1 MWYIV
6 SQLWQVSCCP
16 FSGNIS
22 PSSLLPNN
30 PTFIKCPEHT
40 LGKALTLD
48 VLCTSS
54 GITAILNL
62 FLLQKAM
69 SFFSF
74 FWDKVIK
81 VLVLL
86 RSSGGDCVGAFLLEP
101 HLTGTKRY
109 ETSHTK
115 DKSVTHVPI
124 NPDLDHGTIIRT
136 GLTCK
141 KIPL

>member
-62 FLLQKAM
+62 FLLQIAM

-81 VLVLL
+81 GFSPFKIIRWWLCRGLPSRATFDRDKMIRNFPHEGQKRDTRPDKPWL
-86 RSSGGDCVGAFLLEP
+86 RSWNYN
-101 HLTGTKRY
+101 TNR
-109 ETSHTK
+109 
-115 DKSVTHVPI
+115 I
-124 NPDLDHGTIIRT
+124 NM
-136 GLTCK
+136 
-141 KIPL
+141 